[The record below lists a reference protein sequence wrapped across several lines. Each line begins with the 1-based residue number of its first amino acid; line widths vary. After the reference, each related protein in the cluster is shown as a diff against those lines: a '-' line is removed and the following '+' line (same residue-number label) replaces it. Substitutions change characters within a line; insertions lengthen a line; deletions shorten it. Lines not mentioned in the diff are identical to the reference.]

1 MFPRRGIPI
10 SLPVLLALFGLL
22 KVKKKKKKAF
32 SPFQSSGLGENHY
45 LDGLIYL
52 VLGYV
57 NSYVCLRKLGVLDM
71 DKDE

>member
-1 MFPRRGIPI
+1 M
-10 SLPVLLALFGLL
+10 
-22 KVKKKKKKAF
+22 
-32 SPFQSSGLGENHY
+32 SGLGENHC

-71 DKDE
+71 DRYE